1 MKTIIGLTTI
11 VITMLSFSVLANEKD
26 NLLENPVFA
35 ERLEQAV
42 EYKLESLHFD
52 IEAEL
57 QVQLEDELEDNME
70 VAIED
75 FEQQVK

>member
-1 MKTIIGLTTI
+1 MKTITGLTTI
-11 VITMLSFSVLANEKD
+11 VITMLSFSVLANEKE

-42 EYKLESLHFD
+42 EHKLESLHFD

-57 QVQLEDELEDNME
+57 QVEFEDELEGNME

-75 FEQQVK
+75 FEQQAK